1 MDLPTIWFLLIGV
14 LIIGYAVLDGFDL
27 GVGVLYLFA
36 RGEEER
42 RIYLNA
48 IGPVWDGN
56 EVWLLTG
63 GGALFAAFPVVYA
76 TVFSAFYLAMMLV
89 VVALIGRAVSF
100 EFRGKLE
107 GAVWKKL
114 WNWCFGGGSLLA
126 AVLYG
131 VAVGNVVGGIP
142 LDASGT
148 FTGSFLGLLNPL
160 ALLCGLVSLA
170 LFTMQ
175 GAAYMCLK
183 SEGELRER
191 MRDWTMRGWLAFAVL
206 YAVVTFVAIFTA
218 PHAFES
224 VLANPLFWILLVLFV
239 ASLASVPLY
248 SRRGRDGRTFLR
260 GRDGRTFLASSLTIV
275 SIIGL
280 AAIGMFPRIVA
291 SNIDLANS
299 LTVYNS
305 ASTPRTQTVM
315 LIIALIGM
323 PIVLAYTA
331 YVYKVFKG
339 KVVFDEA
346 SY

>member
-1 MDLPTIWFLLIGV
+1 MDLPTIWFLLVGV

-27 GVGVLYLFA
+27 GVGVLHLFA
-36 RGEEER
+36 RSEEER
-42 RIYLNA
+42 RVQLNA

-89 VVALIGRAVSF
+89 VVALIARAVSF

-107 GAVWKKL
+107 GTGWRKL
-114 WNWCFGGGSLLA
+114 WDWSFGLGSLVA

-148 FTGSFLGLLNPL
+148 FTGSFIGLLNPF
-160 ALLCGLVSLA
+160 AILCGLVSLTM
-170 LFTMQ
+170 FTMQ

-183 SEGELRER
+183 SEGELRGR
-191 MRDWTMRGWLAFAVL
+191 MRDWTTRGWVAFVL
-206 YAVVTFVAIFTA
+206 LYGIVTLLAIFAA
-218 PHAFES
+218 PHAFEG
-224 VLANPLFWILLVLFV
+224 VLANPLFWILFV
-239 ASLASVPLY
+239 IFAASAISVPLN
-248 SRRGRDGRTFLR
+248 SRL
-260 GRDGRTFLASSLTIV
+260 GRDGRTFLASSLAIV
-275 SIIGL
+275 SVIGL
-280 AAIGMFPRIVA
+280 AAVGMFPRIVA
-291 SNIDLANS
+291 SSLDLANS

-305 ASTPRTQTVM
+305 ASTPRTQTAM

-331 YVYKVFKG
+331 YVYKAFKG

>member
-1 MDLPTIWFLLIGV
+1 MDLPTIWFLLVGV

-36 RGEEER
+36 RSDEER

-76 TVFSAFYLAMMLV
+76 TVFSGFYLAMMLV
-89 VVALIGRAVSF
+89 VVALIARAVSF

-107 GAVWKKL
+107 GPGWKKL
-114 WNWCFGGGSLLA
+114 WDLCFGVGSLLA

-142 LDASGT
+142 IDSSGT

-160 ALLCGLVSLA
+160 ALLCGLMSLA
-170 LFTMQ
+170 MFTMQ

-191 MRDWTMRGWLAFAVL
+191 MRGWTMRGWLAFAVL
-206 YAVVTFVAIFTA
+206 YAAVTVLAIFVA
-218 PHAFES
+218 PHAFEG
-224 VLANPLFWILLVLFV
+224 VLANPLFWVLLVLFAV
-239 ASLASVPLY
+239 SATAVPL
-248 SRRGRDGRTFLR
+248 SRRA
-260 GRDGRTFLASSLTIV
+260 GRDGRTFLASSVTIA
-275 SIIGL
+275 SLIGL
-280 AAIGMFPRIVA
+280 AAVGMFPRVVA
-291 SNIDLANS
+291 SSIDLANS
-299 LTVYNS
+299 LTIYNS
-305 ASTPRTQTVM
+305 ASTPRTQTAM

-323 PIVLAYTA
+323 PLVLAYTA

>member
-1 MDLPTIWFLLIGV
+1 MDLPTIWFVLVGV

-27 GVGVLYLFA
+27 GVGVLYLVA
-36 RGEEER
+36 RSDEER

-56 EVWLLTG
+56 EVWLLTA

-89 VVALIGRAVSF
+89 VVALIARAVSF

-107 GAVWKKL
+107 GPGWKKL
-114 WNWCFGGGSLLA
+114 WDLCFGVGSLLA

-142 LDASGT
+142 IDASGT

-160 ALLCGLVSLA
+160 ALVCGLMSLA
-170 LFTMQ
+170 MFTMQ

-191 MRDWTMRGWLAFAVL
+191 MRGWTMRGWLAFAVL
-206 YAVVTFVAIFTA
+206 YAAVTLLAIFLA
-218 PHAFES
+218 PHAFEGA
-224 VLANPLFWILLVLFV
+224 LANPLFWVLLVLFAV
-239 ASLASVPLY
+239 SATAVPL
-248 SRRGRDGRTFLR
+248 SRRR
-260 GRDGRTFLASSLTIV
+260 GRDGRTFLASSVTIA
-275 SIIGL
+275 SLIGL
-280 AAIGMFPRIVA
+280 AAVGMFPRVVA
-291 SNIDLANS
+291 SSIDLANS
-299 LTVYNS
+299 LTIYNS
-305 ASTPRTQTVM
+305 ASTPRTQTAM

-323 PIVLAYTA
+323 PLVLAYTA

>member
-1 MDLPTIWFLLIGV
+1 MDLPAVWFLLIGV

-42 RIYLNA
+42 RTYLNA

-56 EVWLLTG
+56 EVWLLTA

-76 TVFSAFYLAMMLV
+76 TVFSAFYLAVMLV
-89 VVALIGRAVSF
+89 VVALIARAVSF

-107 GAVWKKL
+107 GVGWKKL
-114 WNWCFGGGSLLA
+114 WDWCFGLGSLLA
-126 AVLYG
+126 AALYG
-131 VAVGNVVGGIP
+131 VAVGNVVGGVP
-142 LDASGT
+142 LDESGA

-160 ALLCGLVSLA
+160 AILCGLASLA
-170 LFTMQ
+170 MFTMQ

-183 SEGELRER
+183 SEGELGER
-191 MRDWTMRGWLAFAVL
+191 MRDWTMRGWLAFAAL
-206 YAVVTFVAIFTA
+206 YALATTVAIFAA
-218 PHAFES
+218 PHAFEG
-224 VLANPLFWILLVLFV
+224 VITDPLFWVLLVLFGTS
-239 ASLASVPLY
+239 ALSVPLS
-248 SRRGRDGRTFLR
+248 SRHGRDGRA
-260 GRDGRTFLASSLTIV
+260 FLASSFTIA
-275 SIIGL
+275 SLIGL
-280 AAIGMFPRIVA
+280 VALGMFPRIVA
-291 SNIDLANS
+291 SSIDLANS
-299 LTVYNS
+299 LTIYNS
-305 ASTPRTQTVM
+305 ASTPRTQGAM

-323 PIVLAYTA
+323 PIVIAYTA

>member
-1 MDLPTIWFLLIGV
+1 MDLPTIWFLLVGV

-36 RGEEER
+36 RSEEER

-89 VVALIGRAVSF
+89 VVALIARAVSF

-107 GAVWKKL
+107 GPGWKRL
-114 WNWCFGGGSLLA
+114 WDWCFGVGSLLA

-142 LDASGT
+142 IDASGT
-148 FTGSFLGLLNPL
+148 FTGSFLGLLDPL
-160 ALLCGLVSLA
+160 ALLCGLMSLA
-170 LFTMQ
+170 MFTMQ

-183 SEGELRER
+183 SEDELRER
-191 MRDWTMRGWLAFAVL
+191 MRGWTMRGWLLFAAL
-206 YAVVTFVAIFTA
+206 YAVVTVLAIFAA
-218 PHAFES
+218 PHAFEG
-224 VLANPLFWILLVLFV
+224 VLANPLFWILLVLFA
-239 ASLASVPLY
+239 ASATSVPL
-248 SRRGRDGRTFLR
+248 SNRRGRY
-260 GRDGRTFLASSLTIV
+260 GRTFLATSVTIASLV
-275 SIIGL
+275 GL
-280 AAIGMFPRIVA
+280 TAVGMFPRVVA
-291 SNIDLANS
+291 SSIDLANS
-299 LTVYNS
+299 LTIYNS
-305 ASTPRTQTVM
+305 ASTPRTQTAM

>member
-1 MDLPTIWFLLIGV
+1 MDLPTIWFLLVGV

-36 RGEEER
+36 RSEEER

-89 VVALIGRAVSF
+89 VVALIARAVSF

-107 GAVWKKL
+107 GPGWKKL
-114 WNWCFGGGSLLA
+114 WDWCFGLGSLLA

-142 LDASGT
+142 IDAGGT

-160 ALLCGLVSLA
+160 ALLCGLLSLA
-170 LFTMQ
+170 MFTMQ

-191 MRDWTMRGWLAFAVL
+191 MRGWTMRGWLAFAVL
-206 YAVVTFVAIFTA
+206 YAVVTLVAIIAA
-218 PHAFES
+218 PHAFEG
-224 VLANPLFWILLVLFV
+224 VLANPLFWVLLVLFA

-248 SRRGRDGRTFLR
+248 GRR
-260 GRDGRTFLASSLTIV
+260 GRDGRTFLASSVTIV
-275 SIIGL
+275 SLIGL
-280 AAIGMFPRIVA
+280 AAVGMFPRVVA
-291 SNIDLANS
+291 SSIDLANS
-299 LTVYNS
+299 LTIYNS